1 MREIKFR
8 AWSVQHN
15 RWINFSQD
23 IAFDTF
29 DQPYDVLELCDKENT
44 GIIWEQYTGLKDKN
58 GKEIYEGDLLRDGPL
73 IDCVIFKGNGWFLQS
88 LATQAL
94 YHPEADEYCLFE
106 VIGNIHENPELLN
119 A

>member
-8 AWSVQHN
+8 AWSVKRN

-29 DQPYDVLELCDKENT
+29 GQPYDVLELCDKENT

-58 GKEIYEGDLLRDGPL
+58 GKEIYEGDIVQDGFL
-73 IDCVIFKGNGWFLQS
+73 VHKVVFSGAGWYIQS
-88 LATQAL
+88 LSTQAMYRL
-94 YHPEADEYCLFE
+94 EANEYCKLE
-106 VIGNIHENPELLN
+106 IIGNIHENPELL
-119 A
+119 